1 MPSFSPQRPDRFSSS
16 RWFAS
21 RYHVHAIVSVV
32 TSLCC
37 VFSFASSVACW
48 IIVRPFAVER
58 NFVIYVRSLPHEVSF
73 AKYEGM
79 QSDAIVTRYRIF
91 RCLRAIAKGRRIVR
105 YAIAS
110 STADF
115 YAFMR
120 KSKLQKY
127 ARFVRYAKMCVQ
139 NIENAVVA
147 VKRESYDVRIQAC
160 PKMVRTSKRTVIKR
174 IVRHA
179 YLPNIRVS

>member
-1 MPSFSPQRPDRFSSS
+1 
-16 RWFAS
+16 
-21 RYHVHAIVSVV
+21 
-32 TSLCC
+32 
-37 VFSFASSVACW
+37 
-48 IIVRPFAVER
+48 
-58 NFVIYVRSLPHEVSF
+58 
-73 AKYEGM
+73 M

-147 VKRESYDVRIQAC
+147 VKRESYDLRIQAC